1 MTVKEVGIIIS
12 SIACLIIFMW
22 LNYSNILLLLCINV
36 LIFLWLFYREYDRK
50 FIIILLIQWLMYVIL
65 LVIHQYFYALPGS
78 GNDDLRFEELAQR
91 FYINYLYSV
100 NLEIFQNS
108 AFYSQMISLFY
119 LFGTP
124 HILIPGLLNI
134 TVHNLTVML
143 LYHIC
148 VHLFKNTNVANISTI
163 IYILYPLHI
172 TSTIIT
178 LREIYITFFILLFIY
193 ALLLYHRRNNKWHLT
208 ICVIAIGLGSL
219 FHIGL
224 LGLLLILAV
233 YFMFLSAHSAIIR
246 VFLVLAIILGFIVL
260 ITYNEDSK
268 LTSTLKN
275 EQHLEPTTFK
285 ARADY
290 LHINEEKNIQTETKQ
305 IIYFLVKPL
314 PWEIRNFSD
323 IIGVVNIAF
332 ILLGTYLAFK
342 AYMYERNKDILIV
355 LIAIYI
361 VFIIFSLGTYN
372 YGTALRHRDKVTM
385 LFTMFISYYAFILR
399 KR

>member
-1 MTVKEVGIIIS
+1 
-12 SIACLIIFMW
+12 
-22 LNYSNILLLLCINV
+22 
-36 LIFLWLFYREYDRK
+36 
-50 FIIILLIQWLMYVIL
+50 
-65 LVIHQYFYALPGS
+65 
-78 GNDDLRFEELAQR
+78 
-91 FYINYLYSV
+91 
-100 NLEIFQNS
+100 
-108 AFYSQMISLFY
+108 MISLFY

-148 VHLFKNTNVANISTI
+148 VHLFKNTNVANISI
-163 IYILYPLHI
+163 IYILYPLQI

-233 YFMFLSAHSAIIR
+233 YFMFLSAHSAIVR

-290 LHINEEKNIQTETKQ
+290 LHINEEKNIQTKTKQ
-305 IIYFLVKPL
+305 IIYFLVNHYRGKL
-314 PWEIRNFSD
+314 EIFQT
-323 IIGVVNIAF
+323 
-332 ILLGTYLAFK
+332 LL
-342 AYMYERNKDILIV
+342 V
-355 LIAIYI
+355 L
-361 VFIIFSLGTYN
+361 LT
-372 YGTALRHRDKVTM
+372 
-385 LFTMFISYYAFILR
+385 
-399 KR
+399 